1 MYKNVCKLL
10 AAILLVTACSEKND
24 NTQPS
29 GEPNLTIVSADTG
42 EKSFFVVENAV
53 TPEELQTGLMF
64 RDYLPPAHGM
74 AFDLRGYGNAVMW
87 MKDTKIPLDMVFA
100 NNGKVIW
107 VYENAQPMSTTN
119 ISSPEHADVVFELN
133 AGDVKL
139 YNIKAGD
146 EVKHIFF
153 NNTSESTEATGEGS
167 SESVQPEENQP
178 DEAGVVGK

>member
-10 AAILLVTACSEKND
+10 AAILFVTACSEKND
-24 NTQPS
+24 NPQTS
-29 GEPNLTIVSADTG
+29 GEPNLTIISAETG
-42 EKSFFVVENAV
+42 KESLFIVENAV

-64 RDYLPPAHGM
+64 RDSLEPAHGM

-107 VYENAQPMSTTN
+107 VYENAEPMSTKN

-139 YNIKAGD
+139 YNIKPGD
-146 EVKHIFF
+146 TVKHVFF
-153 NNTSESTEATGEGS
+153 GNTSEDAPKPADES
-167 SESVQPEENQP
+167 SESSEPEAKQTAESI
-178 DEAGVVGK
+178 VVVE